1 MNAVGE
7 QGRGTHAKTQISPG
21 GEKTSPRRNIPG
33 RGGGGGRGGQTPH
46 PLSPPQRWLT
56 AQLAQSAARGW
67 PGQEAVPGSCWGHG
81 NTLYIS
87 ADLGAQA
94 GSHPASELGNRVL
107 RQGRALHVTS
117 RRTRAA
123 SGKAVP
129 CARSAHLPSLRD
141 QQTRPSALCSWE
153 PAHTRQVTGCT
164 IQQPR
169 IPSNWKLVVRVLG
182 YRARIR
188 LPERE
193 SPLSAQQ
200 LPAAPGQTE
209 TNPALQ
215 SGCRFASWAP
225 QELAAVA
232 YCFRTPV
239 SLPAK

>member
-1 MNAVGE
+1 MRLGSRGE
-7 QGRGTHAKTQISPG
+7 GPTLKPRSALEEKRPLPEEISQDG
-21 GEKTSPRRNIPG
+21 GA
-33 RGGGGGRGGQTPH
+33 GGGRGGQTPH